1 MPHLLDYIREQSPK
15 IADKYSGKQKIYLD
29 LKYWIL
35 LRDGAESNHPIIRQI
50 TEKVRQLHSS
60 GKCIFPVSDII
71 YYEMMKQG
79 DDAKRSASIALVDQY
94 SEGLAMVTAAHQFQ
108 IAFGYWIRQY
118 LKIDNL
124 AFPQVSGWSAINLVI
139 GFTGFAKQAENLSG
153 DLQKSFFDF
162 ASKITLSATHMA
174 TSIPFTP
181 FNGKDDV
188 KVLNEGKE
196 KYRGQNKTF
205 KEMFIS
211 ELEGFIQELKKPIHD
226 ELVSLFVQ
234 KMNRQPTTQEMA
246 NINPDAYCKLIIQL
260 FREGKLSNE
269 LPLLKIFPSLFAM
282 MRWNKDRVYKDGND
296 TTDVLHAVHA
306 LPNCHYFFTE
316 KELKSL
322 IVQLKLDK
330 LFYCV
335 VESDPKKVLGILSSI

>member
-35 LRDGAESNHPIIRQI
+35 LRDGAESNDPIIREL
-50 TEKVRQLHSS
+50 TEKVQQLHSS
-60 GKCIFPVSDII
+60 GKCIFPISDII

-79 DDAKRSASIALVDQY
+79 DHAKRLASIALIDQY
-94 SEGLAMVTAAHQFQ
+94 SEGLAMVTAVHQFQ
-108 IAFGYWIRQY
+108 IAFGYWIRKY

-124 AFPQVSGWSAINLVI
+124 PSSKESGWSAINLVI
-139 GFTGFAKQAENLSG
+139 GFPGFAKQAENLS
-153 DLQKSFFDF
+153 DELQKSFFDF
-162 ASKITLSATHMA
+162 ASKIPLSATHKA
-174 TSIPFTP
+174 TAIPFTP

-188 KVLNEGKE
+188 KGLNEGKE
-196 KYRGQNKTF
+196 KYRDQNKPF

-226 ELVSLFVQ
+226 ELVALFVQ

-246 NINPDAYCKLIIQL
+246 DINPDDYCRLIIQL
-260 FREGKLSNE
+260 FKEDKLGNE

-282 MRWNKDRVYKDGND
+282 MRWNKGRVYKDGND
-296 TTDVLHAVHA
+296 TTDVLHAVNA
-306 LPNCHYFFTE
+306 LPHCHYFFTE

-330 LFYCV
+330 LFECV
-335 VESDPKKVLGILSSI
+335 VESDPKKVLGILNSI